1 MVSGL
6 MERANQEQSAW
17 LLVAAD
23 TWRQAASPS
32 VYVFLSVLSWFLLKL
47 GMYALDNA
55 GQDCHNPNMC
65 RQASKSTNWR
75 RDRSSTM

>member
-55 GQDCHNPNMC
+55 GQDCHNPKHV
-65 RQASKSTNWR
+65 QTSFKEHKLETGSQ
-75 RDRSSTM
+75 